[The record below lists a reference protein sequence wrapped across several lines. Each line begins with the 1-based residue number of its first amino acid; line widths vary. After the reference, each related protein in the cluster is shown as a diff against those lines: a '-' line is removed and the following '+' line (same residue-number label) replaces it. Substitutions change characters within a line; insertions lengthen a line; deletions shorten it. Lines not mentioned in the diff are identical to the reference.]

1 MAIKLGKQT
10 WVMVQNYSS
19 ILVPVDGSEYSKR
32 ALGEAIRLS
41 KKLDAKIDLLM
52 AVTTSAARPPG
63 IAISGVVKGKGATRA
78 IDEYVKKAFDEANH
92 ILKES
97 VKYCTDKGVDARYK
111 VVTESPSKAIID
123 YAKRN
128 ENDLIV
134 MGSQGLRGIKK
145 IKVLGS
151 VSRHVLENSSCP
163 VMVVH

>member
-1 MAIKLGKQT
+1 
-10 WVMVQNYSS
+10 MVQNYVS

-32 ALGEAIRLS
+32 ALDEAIKLS

-52 AVTTSAARPPG
+52 AITTSAAQPPG

-78 IDEYVKKAFDEANH
+78 IDEYVKKAFDEANRV
-92 ILKES
+92 LQEN
-97 VKYCTDKGVDARYK
+97 VKYCKNKGIDARYK
-111 VVTESPSKAIID
+111 VVTESPSKAILD

-128 ENDLIV
+128 ENDMIV